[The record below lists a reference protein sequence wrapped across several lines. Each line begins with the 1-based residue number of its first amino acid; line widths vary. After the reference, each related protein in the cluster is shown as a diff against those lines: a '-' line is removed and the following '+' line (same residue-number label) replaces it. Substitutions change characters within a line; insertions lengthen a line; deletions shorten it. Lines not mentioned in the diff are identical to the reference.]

1 MPLTIIRSGLTYS
14 PADEYL
20 KEIKEL
26 SGAVRDRELILMV
39 PDRFSYIAELSVC
52 RTAGGAGLGTVS
64 VMTFRQL
71 IRSLV
76 DSGEAL
82 SSVGK
87 QMLIGKITTGLFS
100 EDCVFYASKDRPGF
114 IESVLEVISDW
125 KRFCVEP
132 DKLKSEI
139 EKAES
144 GTPKRKLSALFDVYC
159 EYNKIFE
166 EKGFFDESELLIK
179 SARKIREGERFRN
192 ACIWIDGFTELIPP
206 EIEVISAFL
215 SVGADVKI
223 YLPTPVEFTA
233 VQGGVYEV
241 PQRTVG
247 LLHEMCEACGYEL
260 NINQANSPKK
270 MNKCISFLCDNYDN
284 DDMYQGAPDG
294 ISLCHADD
302 IYTEAEHAAARIIDL
317 VSEKG
322 YKFSDISVLCG
333 SLNDYASCIEAVFE
347 RYKIPY
353 FSDYK
358 VPLSNH
364 PVSILL
370 MCVFEI
376 VDKKSFPLT
385 AVDRYLKTGYIISN
399 QDDADRLSLFAAKR
413 GLKGSMWLDE
423 KYFENVPEGFFDENS
438 GKEGKPVRG
447 SKRLL
452 ELRRLVVGPLLKY
465 YEKSKGKKTVK
476 EHVAAFFDYLTET
489 ELFDKIQRRVEEFEK
504 IGDEN
509 EASRLTHVWNVLIN
523 MFDQMVI
530 SLGDEKIT
538 RASFGQYL
546 KTGIEGSE
554 ISIIPTVTN
563 GVSVS
568 DTGHRNG
575 SEVRALFIL
584 GATRDT
590 VPPMRKEDGILTE
603 EETELFDSLPKSSG
617 KSRINQFKEFELL
630 RGISDTLEE
639 LYISCSSVN
648 ANGDREEPSV
658 LFDSLRERFPGLK
671 VRSFSG
677 DEPFISAPEVM
688 LHRLLVKL
696 SSEDGLSPYY
706 ECIRDWFM
714 SKEEWRSSFGLLEEA
729 ESYKELTGSIPR
741 DLSAELYKNLTE
753 YSVSRIEKYF
763 RCPFSYFLSY
773 GLKLDDDEVY
783 GMKSTDTGDIVHLA
797 VAEFCRR
804 VGSENR
810 WDTITDRECDELVK
824 DIMSDYRK
832 DFEEDPK
839 ILNVLD
845 RLEKTVCRAAYM
857 SVISIRKSKYSVFD
871 NELPFEGFT
880 LEGSAGRAVFR
891 GIIDRLDIY
900 DEDGIKNIRIVD
912 YKTGSKKLQ
921 LDKVLNGIDL
931 QLVIY
936 AMAASEKVGGAAEI
950 AGFFYNSL
958 KKSIVNAETPEAA
971 EDKIIKNTQL
981 SGLVFENKN
990 GSDYDVKTG
999 SDMDCDLLENFKSSF
1014 LPLKLKKNGRY
1025 DSHSDVLSHEG
1036 FSRLGAHVRE
1046 LVASAASGIENGD
1059 VRVYPYRK
1067 SSSES
1072 VCDFCPYTSV
1082 CMYDMCKGAEINNG
1096 SEGKRMSRELESYE
1110 RN

>member
-26 SGAVRDRELILMV
+26 SGAVRNRELILMV
-39 PDRFSYIAELSVC
+39 PDRFSYIAERSIC
-52 RTAGGAGLGTVS
+52 RAVGGAGLGGVT

-76 DSGEAL
+76 DPGEAL
-82 SSVGK
+82 SNVGK
-87 QMLIGKITTGLFS
+87 QMLIGKITAGLFS

-139 EKAES
+139 ENAED

-166 EKGFFDESELLIK
+166 ENGFFDESELLIK
-179 SARKIREGERFRN
+179 SARKIREEKRFRN
-192 ACIWIDGFTELIPP
+192 AYIWIDGFTEFVPP

-215 SVGADVKI
+215 SVGAEVKI
-223 YLPTPVEFTA
+223 YLPAAAMFTA
-233 VQGGVYEV
+233 IQGGIYEV
-241 PQRTVG
+241 PQRAVR
-247 LLHEMCEACGYEL
+247 LLEEMCGAGGYDLQLKQACF
-260 NINQANSPKK
+260 PKK
-270 MNKCISFLCDNYDN
+270 MNKCISFFCDNYDN
-284 DDMYQGAPDG
+284 DNSYHGDLRG
-294 ISLCHADD
+294 ISLSHADD
-302 IYTEAEHAAARIIDL
+302 IYTEAEHAASRIIDL
-317 VSEKG
+317 VSEKD

-333 SLNDYASCIEAVFE
+333 NLKDYASCIEAVFE

-376 VDKKSFPLT
+376 VYKKSFPLT

-413 GLKGSMWLDE
+413 GLKGSMWLNE
-423 KYFENVPEGFFDENS
+423 KYFKNAPDGFFNENTE
-438 GKEGKPVRG
+438 KEGRPVRG
-447 SKRLL
+447 SERLL
-452 ELRRLVVGPLLKY
+452 ELRRLVAEPLLKY
-465 YEKSKGKKTVK
+465 YEKSKGRKTVK

-489 ELFDKIQRRVEEFEK
+489 ELFGKIQRRVEEFEK

-530 SLGDEKIT
+530 SLGNEKIT
-538 RASFGQYL
+538 RAAFGQYL

-568 DTGHRNG
+568 DTGHRSG

-590 VPPMRKEDGILTE
+590 VPPLRTEDGILTE
-603 EETELFDSLPKSSG
+603 DETELFDSLPKSSG

-658 LFDSLRERFPGLK
+658 LFDSLTERFPGLK
-671 VRSFSG
+671 INRYTG
-677 DEPFISAPEVM
+677 NDPFISAPEVM
-688 LHRLLVKL
+688 LHRLLIKL
-696 SSEDGLSPYY
+696 SSEEELSPYY
-706 ECIRDWFM
+706 KCIRDWFM
-714 SKEEWRSSFGLLEEA
+714 SKEERINSFELLEEA
-729 ESYKELTGSIPR
+729 EGYKELVGSIPR
-741 DLSAELYKNLTE
+741 ELSAELYKNLTE

-763 RCPFSYFLSY
+763 RCPFSYFLTY

-783 GMKSTDTGDIVHLA
+783 GMKNTDAGDIVHLA

-804 VGSENR
+804 VGEENC
-810 WDTITDRECDELVK
+810 WDTITDIECDKLVS

-839 ILNVLD
+839 ILNILE

-857 SVISIRKSKYSVFD
+857 SVISIRKSKYSVLD
-871 NELPFEGFT
+871 NELPFDGFT
-880 LEGSAGRAVFR
+880 LEGGGGRAVFR

-921 LDKVLNGIDL
+921 LENVLNGLDL

-936 AMAASEKVGGAAEI
+936 AMAASEQIGGGAEV

-958 KKSIVNAETPEAA
+958 KKNIVNAESPEAA
-971 EDKIIKNTQL
+971 EEKLAKDTQL
-981 SGLVFENKN
+981 SGLVFENKS
-990 GSDYDVKTG
+990 GSEYDVKNG
-999 SDMDCDLLENFKSSF
+999 ADMDCDLLSNFKSSF

-1025 DSHSDVLSHEG
+1025 DAYSGVLSHEG
-1036 FSRLGAHVRE
+1036 FSRLGAQVRE
-1046 LVASAASGIENGD
+1046 LASSAAAGIENGD
-1059 VRVYPYRK
+1059 VRVYPYSK
-1067 SSSES
+1067 NANEC
-1072 VCDFCPYTSV
+1072 VCNFCPYTSV
-1082 CMYDMCKGAEINNG
+1082 CMYDMCKGAEVNNG
-1096 SEGKRMSRELESYE
+1096 SEGKKLSREL
-1110 RN
+1110 N